1 VVTTTAGNRTA
12 KGHRKL
18 VLDPGA
24 TVTDADSTNFGGG
37 RIRVA
42 ILTGD
47 GSTPG
52 RRDQVTFL
60 RGGANRGRVNIRRGE
75 LRVGKV
81 VVGTYT
87 GGVNGAPLQIELNS
101 NATLERV
108 RTVLQNII
116 FRGTNRSGGP
126 RIVTIQVTDE
136 TQLASD
142 VATKTVGA
150 PD

>member
-1 VVTTTAGNRTA
+1 MQHAESLECRDPAGVQADGKPQRSGPQPSPRQDHPDA
-12 KGHRKL
+12 KQGHE
-18 VLDPGA
+18 
-24 TVTDADSTNFGGG
+24 F
-37 RIRVA
+37 
-42 ILTGD
+42 
-47 GSTPG
+47 
-52 RRDQVTFL
+52 RD
-60 RGGANRGRVNIRRGE
+60 E
-75 LRVGKV
+75 KLRVGKV

-136 TQLASD
+136 TQLASN
-142 VATKTVGA
+142 VATKTV
-150 PD
+150 DVT